1 MDISKWAFKNR
12 NLVYFLV
19 TVLFVGGILSCYQ
32 MSKLEDPEI
41 KSETRHGGNH
51 LSGGHPPTR

>member
-19 TVLFVGGILSCYQ
+19 TVLLPDEQAGR
-32 MSKLEDPEI
+32 P
-41 KSETRHGGNH
+41 
-51 LSGGHPPTR
+51 

>member
-19 TVLFVGGILSCYQ
+19 TVLFVGGILSF
-32 MSKLEDPEI
+32 
-41 KSETRHGGNH
+41 
-51 LSGGHPPTR
+51 